1 MKINIIGSG
10 IGGLSASIR
19 LAKMGY
25 EPTIFEKNSYSG
37 GKLSHL
43 KLGNYRFDK
52 GPSLLTLPELI
63 DDLTKIADYPIPF
76 QYKRLQTLTHYFYED
91 GSFLKAEADINAFS
105 QTLNKKFNEDEKAV
119 KNHLK
124 RSALFYELTADIF
137 LNQSLHQFKNYFTKK
152 TLRGILNSWRLQ
164 LFTTM
169 HHANFKQF
177 KNPKTV
183 QLFNR
188 YATYN
193 GSNPYKAPALLNI
206 IPHLEFNKGAYL
218 PINGM
223 HAITEH
229 LVACANYVGV
239 KFVFNSEV
247 EKIVEENKIVKG
259 IISNGTFYQSDI
271 VISDA
276 DMHVVYKKLLPAHY
290 TPKRLLNQEKSSSA
304 FIFYWGVKKTF
315 PQLDVHNILFSADYE
330 AEFNALFN
338 TNKPYHD
345 PTIYIN
351 ITSKECKADAPTDSE
366 NWFVMVNVPHN
377 ASQQPI
383 MYAKEL
389 KQYVVQKINRVLK
402 TDILPLIEEED
413 ILDPYG
419 IEMQTSSFG
428 GSLYGN
434 SSNNKFSA
442 FLRHANYSSEIKGLY
457 FAGGSVHPG
466 GGIPLCLLSGK
477 IVSEL
482 ISDGKKR

>member
-1 MKINIIGSG
+1 M
-10 IGGLSASIR
+10 GGLSAAIR
-19 LAKMGY
+19 LARLGH
-25 EPTIFEKNSYSG
+25 EVTIFEKNGYAG
-37 GKLSHL
+37 GKLSNL

-63 DDLTKIADYPIPF
+63 DDLTKIANYPNAF

-91 GSFLKAEADINAFS
+91 ESFLKVEADINAFS
-105 QTLNKKFNEDEKAV
+105 KLLNKNFNEDEEAV
-119 KNHLK
+119 KSHLK
-124 RSALFYELTADIF
+124 RSALFYDLTADIF
-137 LNQSLHQFKNYFTKK
+137 LHQSLHQFKNYFTKK

-169 HHANFKQF
+169 HRANFKQF

-218 PINGM
+218 PVNGM

-229 LVACANYVGV
+229 LVACANYVGI
-239 KFVFNSEV
+239 KFNFNSEV
-247 EKIVEENKIVKG
+247 EKIVEENKTVKG
-259 IISNGTFYQSDI
+259 IISNGTFYPSDI

-276 DMHVVYKKLLPAHY
+276 DMHLVYKKLLPLHY

-315 PQLDVHNILFSADYE
+315 PQLDVHNILFSANYE
-330 AEFNALFN
+330 AEFNALFT

-351 ITSKECKADAPTDSE
+351 ITSKECTTDAPANCE

-377 ASQQPI
+377 ASQMPI
-383 MYAKEL
+383 TYAKEL

-402 TDILPLIEEED
+402 TDILSLIEQEET
-413 ILDPYG
+413 LDPHG
-419 IEMQTSSFG
+419 IELQTSSFG

-442 FLRHANYSSEIKGLY
+442 FLRHANYSSTLKGLY

-466 GGIPLCLLSGK
+466 GGIPLSLLSGK

-482 ISDGKKR
+482 ISERKKY